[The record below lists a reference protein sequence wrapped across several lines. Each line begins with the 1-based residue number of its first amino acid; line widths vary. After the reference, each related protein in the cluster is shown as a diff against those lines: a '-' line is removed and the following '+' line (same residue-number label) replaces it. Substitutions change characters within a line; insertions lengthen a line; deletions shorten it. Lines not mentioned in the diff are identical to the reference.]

1 MTVVLGRTT
10 LPDKYHWR
18 RSSIGRSSGM
28 YLIRLDSASIWTR
41 QERRREGNWQ
51 QGRGNLCFRRKWDLR
66 DSYSHPP
73 LPILPPPERFLEPLR
88 SAYGRFPN
96 RAIYRSLSRGWECKS
111 YLYCISRDQ
120 VNISSSHSYPRFVR
134 NLLSGN
140 HWNPLAELYCFPA
153 LSSCL
158 VPHPSRSVPFHV
170 SLSFKYLNYKYL
182 SMSRNSSF
190 WPKRAT
196 ESRRCNLTAILSLLD
211 DRLLRFIEIHDR
223 ASGKLELKQ
232 IPFLRWYRVFYYS
245 SGCIGG

>member
-41 QERRREGNWQ
+41 QERRREGNSQ

-96 RAIYRSLSRGWECKS
+96 RAIYRPLSRGWECKS
-111 YLYCISRDQ
+111 YLYCISPGQ
-120 VNISSSHSYPRFVR
+120 VNISSSHHVSCETCSLKIIEIHLLNYPRF
-134 NLLSGN
+134 
-140 HWNPLAELYCFPA
+140 PLFPA
-153 LSSCL
+153 ASSL
-158 VPHPSRSVPFHV
+158 THAP
-170 SLSFKYLNYKYL
+170 SLSTFRSL
-182 SMSRNSSF
+182 SN
-190 WPKRAT
+190 
-196 ESRRCNLTAILSLLD
+196 I
-211 DRLLRFIEIHDR
+211 
-223 ASGKLELKQ
+223 
-232 IPFLRWYRVFYYS
+232 
-245 SGCIGG
+245 